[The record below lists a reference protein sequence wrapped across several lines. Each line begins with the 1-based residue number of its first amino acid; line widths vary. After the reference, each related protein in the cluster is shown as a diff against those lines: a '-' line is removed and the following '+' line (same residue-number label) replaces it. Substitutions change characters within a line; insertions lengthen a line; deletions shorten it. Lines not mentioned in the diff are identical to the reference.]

1 MIDEKDV
8 KIVNI
13 LQENARI
20 PNAEIARQLEMA
32 PSAVFERIRKLEESG
47 IINGYEAK
55 LNPEI
60 LGLGLVAFIF
70 IRTDDNVGEHETANQ
85 IARLPWVQEV
95 YDVAGEDCYVVKL
108 RARNTQHLAE
118 LMREHFGKMKSILS
132 TRTTIVLET
141 IKESGKLPLETIQ
154 PKERK

>member
-1 MIDEKDV
+1 MINEKDL
-8 KIVNI
+8 KIVN
-13 LQENARI
+13 LLHENARI
-20 PNAEIARQLEMA
+20 PNAEIARQMEMA

-47 IINGYEAK
+47 IITGYEAK

-70 IRTDDNVGEHETANQ
+70 IRTDDHVGAHETANE

-95 YDVAGEDCYVVKL
+95 HDVAGEDCYVVKL
-108 RARNTQHLAE
+108 RARNTQHLAG

-141 IKESGKLPLETIQ
+141 IKESGKLPLETVQ